1 MDSFLNILNDV
12 MSKIFN
18 KILRPVLETFLED
31 ILNLL
36 IDAVKKMFASLL
48 YWLYTSLLK
57 CIDFFVKIFDF
68 FSGSED
74 VIYTASGSMERQSVL
89 ELFFKVGG
97 IQKAFL
103 IITCLAVG
111 LSFIFTIYAVAKSI
125 SDMALEDKNPIG
137 KVLGNALKCCFT
149 FMLVPFLCIFALRIS
164 TIVLDGIDTAL
175 SVQMQSA
182 TGRQTAAPQAGN
194 DVSLATI
201 LWLSSS
207 MDAAKDDHYNISNG
221 SGMASFWDSIRI
233 GFYRGTSSWAY
244 GEKAVEA
251 NFDYDKFSYGIGFV
265 SCIFLIVM
273 LMMSILLFIRRIF
286 EIVILY
292 LTSPL
297 FVSTMPLDG
306 GQMFGKWRDMFI
318 AKFFSAFGCVFSIRL
333 YVMFVPLF
341 ANGTINLYPKN
352 AEISYFLLVIFLMG
366 GAYAIYKSHHILLML
381 LHPDAAEAATQSAGA
396 VLQAAKTAYGLTGTM
411 KKSAKK
417 AYAKQKN

>member
-1 MDSFLNILNDV
+1 MIMESFLKILNEV
-12 MSKIFN
+12 MSKIFDE
-18 KILRPVLETFLED
+18 ILRPVLETFLED

-74 VIYTASGSMERQSVL
+74 VIYRTSGSMERQSVL

-175 SVQMQSA
+175 SAQMQS
-182 TGRQTAAPQAGN
+182 AAPQAGN

-221 SGMASFWDSIRI
+221 SGMANFWDSIRI
-233 GFYRGTSSWAY
+233 GFYHGTNSWAY

-306 GQMFGKWRDMFI
+306 GQMFGRWRDMFI

-381 LHPDAAEAATQSAGA
+381 LHSDAAEAATQSAGA

>member
-1 MDSFLNILNDV
+1 MIMESFLKILHEV
-12 MSKIFN
+12 MSGIFED
-18 KILRPVLETFLED
+18 ILKPVLETFLHNTLE
-31 ILNLL
+31 LL

-74 VIYTASGSMERQSVL
+74 VIYRTSGSMERQSVL

-175 SVQMQSA
+175 SAQMQS
-182 TGRQTAAPQAGN
+182 AAPQAGN

-233 GFYRGTSSWAY
+233 GFYRGTNSWAY

-306 GQMFGKWRDMFI
+306 GQMFGRWRDMFI

-417 AYAKQKN
+417 AYANAKQKN